1 MLLFQT
7 QTRTQQPTTN
17 DDLNK
22 VVQAFN
28 DYFIVRRDKYL
39 SQYKKDGIGYTVT
52 TTYDKNKPST
62 RDNLPLNDKLIKRHI
77 RCKANKNFGIFAT
90 QSGYVKAISFDID
103 FADDKQM
110 ARWYTHKLH
119 HVLLHDLALDDSNIL
134 INRSGLKGY
143 HIHIFVDSLV
153 HVDKVKKLYNHILR
167 LISVQDDVQLSKP
180 LRKFIEWK
188 GNASHGIKLPLCRHI
203 VNDVRASFVDNYTL
217 KNIDDTAILDI
228 KKLTLQQF
236 NDTLERLDDSTDVDI
251 SSHSKLDDKELITQT
266 KELVDSVKPLP
277 IYRLGHDKEY
287 TVDYFNDLL
296 MSDNAIT
303 EHGTRNNITY
313 MLAIHL
319 KDNYA
324 MTQQTALDT
333 LNDWISRQDTN
344 SYTTPLKTCYKEN
357 EATVKGVYERDYHL
371 NVQNKTLNIY
381 KDELVTILTAT
392 RTSDSKPFTLK
403 QRAIF
408 FAMLLHSKR
417 YSSDDNDKFYMT
429 YQQIKDAADINKP
442 ALVSN
447 TIKELQALG
456 HIEIIRRNEINPVY
470 SKDKDKWFMK
480 LPNIYKLTLNNKKD
494 ITSVGRTSHVKGRAI
509 RLRSSKN
516 DEKTFIKLISKN
528 FTQKELRSLKL
539 SSKAIN
545 YFLN

>member
-7 QTRTQQPTTN
+7 KMRAQRSTTNN

-39 SQYKKDGIGYTVT
+39 SQYKKDGTGYTVT
-52 TTYDKNKPST
+52 TTYDRHKPT
-62 RDNLPLNDKLIKRHI
+62 TFGNLPLNDTLLKRHI
-77 RCKANKNFGIFAT
+77 RGKTNENFGIFAT

-103 FADDKQM
+103 FADNKQM

-119 HVLLHDLALDDSNIL
+119 HVLLDDLALDDTNIL

-180 LRKFIEWK
+180 LHKYIEWK

-251 SSHSKLDDKELITQT
+251 SSHDKLDDKELITQA

-277 IYRLGHDKEY
+277 IYQLGHDKEY
-287 TVDYFNDLL
+287 TIDYFNKLL
-296 MSDNAIT
+296 MSDNAIK
-303 EHGTRNNITY
+303 EHDTRNNITY

-324 MTQQTALDT
+324 MTQQTALNT
-333 LNDWISRQDTN
+333 LNEWISRQDTN
-344 SYTTPLKTCYKEN
+344 SYTTTLTACYKEN
-357 EATVKGVYERDYHL
+357 EATVRSVYEHDYHL
-371 NVQNKTLNIY
+371 KMTNKVATITKQEMKL
-381 KDELVTILTAT
+381 ILTAK
-392 RTSDSKPFTLK
+392 REDDKSFTIK
-403 QRAIF
+403 QKSIL
-408 FAMLLHSKR
+408 FAMLMHSKF
-417 YSSDDNDKFYMT
+417 YTNDSKQTFYMT
-429 YQQIKDAADINKP
+429 YDQLQYTADIAKRNLISKTINE
-442 ALVSN
+442 LVDAKY
-447 TIKELQALG
+447 IK
-456 HIEIIRRNEINPVY
+456 IIRRNEINPAY
-470 SKDKDKWFMK
+470 ANDDDKWFMK
-480 LPNIYKLTLNNKKD
+480 LPNVYLMTLDNKKNITSAANTSDVKVSTCDTKTFKTVIKQLFTKKELQRFKLSARD
-494 ITSVGRTSHVKGRAI
+494 ITY
-509 RLRSSKN
+509 
-516 DEKTFIKLISKN
+516 IKSI
-528 FTQKELRSLKL
+528 
-539 SSKAIN
+539 
-545 YFLN
+545 

>member
-39 SQYKKDGIGYTVT
+39 SQYKKDGIGCTVT
-52 TTYDKNKPST
+52 TTYDRHKPT
-62 RDNLPLNDKLIKRHI
+62 TFGNLPLNDTLLKRHI

-90 QSGYVKAISFDID
+90 QSGYIKAISFDID
-103 FADDKQM
+103 FADDNQM

-119 HVLLHDLALDDSNIL
+119 HVLLHDLALDDTNIL

-153 HVDKVKKLYNHILR
+153 HVDKAKKLYNHVLR
-167 LISVQDDVQLSKP
+167 LISVQDDVQLPKP
-180 LRKFIEWK
+180 LHKYIEWK
-188 GNASHGIKLPLCRHI
+188 GNTSHGIKLPLCRHI

-236 NDTLERLDDSTDVDI
+236 NDTLERLDDCIDVDI
-251 SSHSKLDDKELITQT
+251 SSHDKIDDKELITQT

-277 IYRLGHDKEY
+277 VYKLGHDKEY
-287 TVDYFNDLL
+287 TVDYFNNLL

-313 MLAIHL
+313 MLAIHC

-357 EATVKGVYERDYHL
+357 EATVRSVYEHDYHL
-371 NVQNKTLNIY
+371 NISDKTFDISKNEMT
-381 KDELVTILTAT
+381 DILTAVKDNGKPYT
-392 RTSDSKPFTLK
+392 IMQKSLLFALLTQAKIYTFVDDDGNSGIFFMTYKQICEACPFT
-403 QRAIF
+403 
-408 FAMLLHSKR
+408 KR
-417 YSSDDNDKFYMT
+417 S
-429 YQQIKDAADINKP
+429 
-442 ALVSN
+442 LVSE
-447 TIKELQALG
+447 TITELNKSG
-456 HIEIIRRNEINPVY
+456 HIEIISRDVDNTPFRKKANRYRLTLSKAKEKEKASQIVRPILRNATNKTI
-470 SKDKDKWFMK
+470 K
-480 LPNIYKLTLNNKKD
+480 LSECTTNTFKAVAYRFFTVKELQRLKLT
-494 ITSVGRTSHVKGRAI
+494 
-509 RLRSSKN
+509 SKN
-516 DEKTFIKLISKN
+516 
-528 FTQKELRSLKL
+528 
-539 SSKAIN
+539 IN
-545 YFLN
+545 YLKS

>member
-7 QTRTQQPTTN
+7 QMMRTQQPTIN

-39 SQYKKDGIGYTVT
+39 SQYKKDGTGYTVT
-52 TTYDKNKPST
+52 TTYDKNKLKT
-62 RDNLPLNDKLIKRHI
+62 FVNLPLNDTLLKRHI
-77 RCKANKNFGIFAT
+77 RGKTNENFGIFAT
-90 QSGYVKAISFDID
+90 QGGYVKAISFDID

-119 HVLLHDLALDDSNIL
+119 HVLLHDLALNDSNIL

-153 HVDKVKKLYNHILR
+153 HVNKVKQLYNHVLR
-167 LISVQDDVQLSKP
+167 LISVQDDVQLSNP
-180 LRKFIEWK
+180 LRKYIEWK
-188 GNASHGIKLPLCRHI
+188 GNTSHGIKLPLCRHI

-236 NDTLERLDDSTDVDI
+236 NDMLERLDDCIDVDV
-251 SSHSKLDDKELITQT
+251 SSHDKLDYKELITQA

-277 IYRLGHDKEY
+277 IYQLGHDKEY
-287 TVDYFNDLL
+287 TIDYFNKLL

-303 EHGTRNNITY
+303 ERGTRNNITY
-313 MLAIHL
+313 MLAIHC

-324 MTQQTALDT
+324 MTQQTALNT

-344 SYTTPLKTCYKEN
+344 SYTTTLAACYKEN
-357 EATVKGVYERDYHL
+357 EATVRSVYEHDYHL
-371 NVQNKTLNIY
+371 NVQKKNISVY
-381 KDELVTILTAT
+381 KSELVTILTAT
-392 RTSDSKPFTLK
+392 KVDGKPFTIK
-403 QRAIF
+403 QKSIL

-417 YSSDDNDKFYMT
+417 YMNDCKQTFYMT
-429 YQQIKDAADINKP
+429 YDQLQQTADVAKRALISQTITELADANYIK
-442 ALVSN
+442 
-447 TIKELQALG
+447 
-456 HIEIIRRNEINPVY
+456 IIRRNAHHTYDN
-470 SKDKDKWFMK
+470 K
-480 LPNIYKLTLNNKKD
+480 LPNVYQLTLDKGKEKDVTSATNTSNVKDKTIRVRLEINNK
-494 ITSVGRTSHVKGRAI
+494 
-509 RLRSSKN
+509 
-516 DEKTFIKLISKN
+516 TFNKLIRQQFSR
-528 FTQKELRSLKL
+528 KEMLNLNL
-539 SSKAIN
+539 SRKTIE

>member
-7 QTRTQQPTTN
+7 QTMRTQQTRKN

-39 SQYKKDGIGYTVT
+39 SQYKKDGTGYTVT
-52 TTYDKNKPST
+52 TTYDRHRPT
-62 RDNLPLNDKLIKRHI
+62 TFGNLPLNDTLLKRHI
-77 RCKANKNFGIFAT
+77 RGKTNENFGIFAT
-90 QSGYVKAISFDID
+90 QGGYVKAISFDID

-119 HVLLHDLALDDSNIL
+119 HVLLEDLALDDSNIL

-180 LRKFIEWK
+180 LHKYIEWK
-188 GNASHGIKLPLCRHI
+188 GNTSHGIKLPLCRHI

-236 NDTLERLDDSTDVDI
+236 NDTLERLDDYLDVDI
-251 SSHSKLDDKELITQT
+251 SSHDKLDDKELITQA

-277 IYRLGHDKEY
+277 IYQLGHDKEY
-287 TVDYFNDLL
+287 TIDYFNDLL
-296 MSDNAIT
+296 MSDNAIV

-313 MLAIHL
+313 MLAIHC

-324 MTQQTALDT
+324 MTQQTALNT
-333 LNDWISRQDTN
+333 LNEWISRQDTN

-371 NVQNKTLNIY
+371 NIQKKNISVY
-381 KDELVTILTAT
+381 KSELVTILTAT
-392 RTSDSKPFTLK
+392 KVDGKPFTIK
-403 QRAIF
+403 QKSIL

-417 YSSDDNDKFYMT
+417 YTNDCKQTFYMT
-429 YQQIKDAADINKP
+429 YDQLQQTADVAKRALISQTITELADANYIK
-442 ALVSN
+442 
-447 TIKELQALG
+447 
-456 HIEIIRRNEINPVY
+456 IIRRNAHHTY
-470 SKDKDKWFMK
+470 DSK
-480 LPNIYKLTLNNKKD
+480 LPNVYQLTLDEGKEKDATSAANTSNVKDKTIRIRLQINNK
-494 ITSVGRTSHVKGRAI
+494 
-509 RLRSSKN
+509 
-516 DEKTFIKLISKN
+516 TFSKLIRQQFSR
-528 FTQKELRSLKL
+528 KEMLKL
-539 SSKAIN
+539 NLSRKTIE